1 MKTLQDMIKDLTGIT
16 VEQNK
21 ISKYLE
27 SEKLDLRCV
36 NLRWADL
43 QGADLR
49 WADLKEADLRWT
61 DLQGADLRGADLKD
75 ADLRGADLKNIKI
88 TQQQLD
94 KLTVIEEEWIMLE
107 KLKDWIEIYNNN
119 LKIEVKKL
127 FLKEK

>member
-1 MKTLQDMIKDLTGIT
+1 MKTLEDMIKDLTGIT

-36 NLRWADL
+36 NLRWTDL
-43 QGADLR
+43 KGAVLR

-61 DLQGADLRGADLKD
+61 DLKGAVLRGADLCG
-75 ADLRGADLKNIKI
+75 ADLRCSDLKNIKI

-94 KLTVIEEEWIMLE
+94 QLTVIEENE
-107 KLKDWIEIYNNN
+107 
-119 LKIEVKKL
+119 
-127 FLKEK
+127 